1 MNVNLKTIN
10 RDSGQFPLFLKEIQN
25 PPKKIFVSGELP
37 ADPPEGG
44 IKIAVVGTRKA
55 TSSGK
60 IFAKKLAKELA
71 ENGVI
76 IVSGLALGIDTAAH
90 EGALEARGKTLVV
103 LANGLDKIYPAQNEN
118 LAKAIVNS
126 GGALISEY
134 PTGTPSYP
142 NQFLERNRIISGLCL
157 AAVIIEAPDRSGSL
171 ATARFAVEQGREVF
185 VVPGPAGHP
194 NFEGS
199 HKLIRDGARLIS
211 SVQDILED
219 LGLESK
225 KQKDS
230 KNKIFDFKNI
240 KDENQLRILKIIAF
254 AGNPVGIDKII
265 EISKLEPQT
274 VNQSLALLTITKVI
288 KETEK
293 GYEI

>member
-157 AAVIIEAPDRSGSL
+157 ATVIIEAPDRSGSL

-219 LGLESK
+219 LGFESK

-274 VNQSLALLTITKVI
+274 VNQSLALLTITGVI